1 MPIHAY
7 RLVYPESPHAPEM
20 LWEWEEP
27 YIQMLIDNARTFH
40 REVVQRYFSAWEDLA
55 KENQRIWETYYLPR
69 PLYQLSETW
78 RAWLDEYRDI
88 VRDVQDM
95 IEEHSGRRRADQRRA
110 YQNEQQ
116 G

>member
-7 RLVYPESPHAPEM
+7 RLVYPDSPHAPEM

-27 YIQMLIDNARTFH
+27 YIQMLIENARTFH
-40 REVVQRYFSAWEDLA
+40 REVVQRYFPTWDDLA
-55 KENQRIWETYYLPR
+55 QENQRIWETHYLPR

-78 RAWLDEYRDI
+78 RAWLDEYREI

-95 IEEHSGRRRADQRRA
+95 IGEHSGCHGGKTGWTLGQH
-110 YQNEQQ
+110 
-116 G
+116 

>member
-88 VRDVQDM
+88 VRDVEDM
-95 IEEHSGRRRADQRRA
+95 LEEHSGRRREDLLQERQNGQR
-110 YQNEQQ
+110 

>member
-7 RLVYPESPHAPEM
+7 RLVYADSPHAPEM

-27 YIQMLIDNARTFH
+27 YIQMLIENARTFH
-40 REVVQRYFSAWEDLA
+40 RKVVQRYFFTWDDLA
-55 KENQRIWETYYLPR
+55 QENQRIWETQYLPR

-88 VRDVQDM
+88 VREVQDM
-95 IEEHSGRRRADQRRA
+95 LGEHSGRMRKRSMSSR
-110 YQNEQQ
+110 EK
-116 G
+116 GS